1 MNFLQRLNPFYLRKE
16 LQRTKLELA
25 IAHNNY
31 ERVLSDS
38 EILQQTYDDNP
49 ELIKCGGVE
58 QYLAKEHFEGDY
70 KPKYTKRELKLL
82 LDLHLLRQD
91 NETLRENVEWSNVH
105 KSDELRAKNTELTQE
120 LHAFIAADDSLRKE
134 IETLTTTAE
143 NLNDLLEQRTTEL
156 KQVKADLEIETLT
169 TTAENLND
177 LLEQRTT
184 ELKQVKADLEK
195 TKKQLAYSKKVNE
208 AWFNTVLGYGVYDN
222 ILLNKAFWGKQ
233 LELVELSQEDS
244 DERNS

>member
-1 MNFLQRLNPFYLRKE
+1 MNFFQRLNPFYLRKE

-25 IAHNNY
+25 IAQNNY

-38 EILQQTYDDNP
+38 DILQQTYDDNP
-49 ELIKCGGVE
+49 ELIKNGGVE
-58 QYLAKEHFEGDY
+58 QYLTKEHFDGDY
-70 KPKYTKRELKLL
+70 NPKYTKRELKLL

-91 NETLRENVEWSNVH
+91 NDTLREDVEWSNVH
-105 KSDELRAKNTELTQE
+105 KSDELRAKNKELTQE
-120 LHAFIAADDSLRKE
+120 LHAFRATDDSLRKE

-143 NLNDLLEQRTTEL
+143 NLNDLLEQRT
-156 KQVKADLEIETLT
+156 A
-169 TTAENLND
+169 
-177 LLEQRTT
+177 

-195 TKKQLAYSKKVNE
+195 TKKQLSHSKKVNE
-208 AWFNTVLGYGVYDN
+208 AWFNTVLGFGVCDN
-222 ILLNKAFWGKQ
+222 ILLNKDFWGKQ

>member
-1 MNFLQRLNPFYLRKE
+1 MNFFQRLNPFYLRKE

-25 IAHNNY
+25 IAQNNY

-38 EILQQTYDDNP
+38 DILQQTYDDNP
-49 ELIKCGGVE
+49 ELIKNGGVE
-58 QYLAKEHFEGDY
+58 QYLTKEHFDGDY
-70 KPKYTKRELKLL
+70 NPKYTKRELKLL

-91 NETLRENVEWSNVH
+91 NDTLREDVEWSNVH
-105 KSDELRAKNTELTQE
+105 KSDELRAKNKELTQE
-120 LHAFIAADDSLRKE
+120 LHAFKSVDDSLRKE

-143 NLNDLLEQRTTEL
+143 NLNELLEQRT
-156 KQVKADLEIETLT
+156 A
-169 TTAENLND
+169 
-177 LLEQRTT
+177 

-195 TKKQLAYSKKVNE
+195 TKDLLAYSKKVND
-208 AWFNTVLGYGVYDN
+208 AWFSTVLGFGVYDN
-222 ILLNKAFWGKQ
+222 ILVNKAFWGKK

>member
-25 IAHNNY
+25 AAQNNY
-31 ERVLSDS
+31 ERVLADN
-38 EILQQTYDDNP
+38 EILRQTYDDNP
-49 ELIKCGGVE
+49 ELIKNGGVE
-58 QYLAKEHFEGDY
+58 QYLAKEYFEGDY
-70 KPKYTKRELKLL
+70 HPTYTMRELKLL
-82 LDLHLLRQD
+82 LDLQLLRQD
-91 NETLRENVEWSNVH
+91 NDTLREDVEWSNVH
-105 KSDELRAKNTELTQE
+105 KSDELRAKNKELTQE
-120 LHAFIAADDSLRKE
+120 LHAFKSVDDSLRKE

-143 NLNDLLEQRTTEL
+143 NLNE
-156 KQVKADLEIETLT
+156 
-169 TTAENLND
+169 

-195 TKKQLAYSKKVNE
+195 TKDLLAYSKKVND
-208 AWFNTVLGYGVYDN
+208 AWFSTVLGFGVYDN

>member
-16 LQRTKLELA
+16 LQRTQLELA

-49 ELIKCGGVE
+49 ELIKNGGVE
-58 QYLAKEHFEGDY
+58 QYLAKEYFAGGY
-70 KPKYTKRELKLL
+70 NSKYTKRELKLL

-91 NETLRENVEWSNVH
+91 NETLRENVEWRNVH
-105 KSDELRAKNTELTQE
+105 KADELRAKNTELTQE
-120 LHAFIAADDSLRKE
+120 LHAFMAADDSLRKE

-143 NLNDLLEQRTTEL
+143 NLNDLLDQRTTEL
-156 KQVKADLEIETLT
+156 KQVKADL
-169 TTAENLND
+169 A
-177 LLEQRTT
+177 
-184 ELKQVKADLEK
+184 K

-222 ILLNKAFWGKQ
+222 ILLNKAFWGGK
-233 LELVELSQEDS
+233 LELVDLPQGNS

>member
-16 LQRTKLELA
+16 VERLTVELTTA
-25 IAHNNY
+25 QHNY

-49 ELIKCGGVE
+49 ELIKNGGVE

-70 KPKYTKRELKLL
+70 NPKYTKRELKLL

-91 NETLRENVEWSNVH
+91 NETLRDNVEWSNVH

-120 LHAFIAADDSLRKE
+120 LHAFRSVDDSLCKE

-143 NLNDLLEQRTTEL
+143 NLNDLLEQRT
-156 KQVKADLEIETLT
+156 I
-169 TTAENLND
+169 
-177 LLEQRTT
+177 

-195 TKKQLAYSKKVNE
+195 TKGLLAYIKKANE
-208 AWFNTVLGYGVYDN
+208 AWFNTVLGFGVYDN

-233 LELVELSQEDS
+233 LELIELSQEDS

>member
-16 LQRTKLELA
+16 VERLTVELTTA
-25 IAHNNY
+25 QHNY

-49 ELIKCGGVE
+49 ELIKNGGVE

-70 KPKYTKRELKLL
+70 NPKYTKRELKLL

-91 NETLRENVEWSNVH
+91 NETLRDNVEWSNVH

-120 LHAFIAADDSLRKE
+120 LHAFRSVDDSLCKE

-143 NLNDLLEQRTTEL
+143 NLNDLLEQRT
-156 KQVKADLEIETLT
+156 I
-169 TTAENLND
+169 
-177 LLEQRTT
+177 

-195 TKKQLAYSKKVNE
+195 TKGLLAYIKKANE
-208 AWFNTVLGYGVYDN
+208 AWFNTVLGFGVYDN

-233 LELVELSQEDS
+233 LELIELSQENS
-244 DERNS
+244 NERNS

>member
-16 LQRTKLELA
+16 LQRTKLELE
-25 IAHNNY
+25 IAQNNY

-49 ELIKCGGVE
+49 ELIKNGGVE

-70 KPKYTKRELKLL
+70 NPKYTKRELKLL

-91 NETLRENVEWSNVH
+91 NETLRDNVEWSNVH
-105 KSDELRAKNTELTQE
+105 KSDELRAKNKALMQE

-156 KQVKADLEIETLT
+156 KQVKADLE
-169 TTAENLND
+169 
-177 LLEQRTT
+177 
-184 ELKQVKADLEK
+184 K
-195 TKKQLAYSKKVNE
+195 TKGLLAYSKKVNE
-208 AWFNTVLGYGVYDN
+208 AWFNTVLGYGVNDFTLLTKSFRGSKISIVEFDN
-222 ILLNKAFWGKQ
+222 DKA
-233 LELVELSQEDS
+233 S
-244 DERNS
+244 

>member
-1 MNFLQRLNPFYLRKE
+1 MNFFQRLNPFYLRKE
-16 LQRTKLELA
+16 VDRLTVELTTA
-25 IAHNNY
+25 QHNY

-49 ELIKCGGVE
+49 ELIKNGGVE
-58 QYLAKEHFEGDY
+58 QYLAKEHFGGDY
-70 KPKYTKRELKLL
+70 NPKYTKRELKLL

-91 NETLRENVEWSNVH
+91 NDTLRENVEWSDVH

-120 LHAFIAADDSLRKE
+120 LNAYKARNDSLRKE
-134 IETLTTTAE
+134 
-143 NLNDLLEQRTTEL
+143 
-156 KQVKADLEIETLT
+156 VETLT

-195 TKKQLAYSKKVNE
+195 TKGLLAYSKKVDE
-208 AWFNTVLGYGVYDN
+208 AWFNAVLGYGVYDN
-222 ILLNKAFWGKQ
+222 VLLNKSFWGGK
-233 LELVELSQEDS
+233 LELVDLPQGDS

>member
-16 LQRTKLELA
+16 LQRTQLELA

-49 ELIKCGGVE
+49 ELIKNGGVE
-58 QYLAKEHFEGDY
+58 QYLAKEYFAGGY
-70 KPKYTKRELKLL
+70 NSKYTKRELKLL

-91 NETLRENVEWSNVH
+91 NETLRENVEWRNVH
-105 KSDELRAKNTELTQE
+105 KSDELRAKNTALTQE
-120 LHAFIAADDSLRKE
+120 LHAFMAADDSLRKE

-143 NLNDLLEQRTTEL
+143 NLNDLLDQRTTEL
-156 KQVKADLEIETLT
+156 KQVKADL
-169 TTAENLND
+169 A
-177 LLEQRTT
+177 
-184 ELKQVKADLEK
+184 K

-222 ILLNKAFWGKQ
+222 ILLNKAFWGEK
-233 LELVELSQEDS
+233 LELVDLPQGNS

>member
-25 IAHNNY
+25 IAQNNY

-49 ELIKCGGVE
+49 ELIKNGGVE

-70 KPKYTKRELKLL
+70 NPKYTKRELKLL

-91 NETLRENVEWSNVH
+91 NETLRDNVEWSNVH
-105 KSDELRAKNTELTQE
+105 KSDELRAKNKALMQE
-120 LHAFIAADDSLRKE
+120 LNAYKDMNDSLRKE
-134 IETLTTTAE
+134 VETLTTTAE
-143 NLNDLLEQRTTEL
+143 NLD
-156 KQVKADLEIETLT
+156 
-169 TTAENLND
+169 D

-195 TKKQLAYSKKVNE
+195 TKGLLAYSKKVNE
-208 AWFNTVLGYGVYDN
+208 AWFNTVLGYGVNDFTLLTKSFRGSKISIVEFDN
-222 ILLNKAFWGKQ
+222 DKA
-233 LELVELSQEDS
+233 S
-244 DERNS
+244 

>member
-1 MNFLQRLNPFYLRKE
+1 MNFFQRLNPFYLRKE

-25 IAHNNY
+25 IAQNNY

-38 EILQQTYDDNP
+38 DILQQTYDDNP
-49 ELIKCGGVE
+49 ELIKNGGVE
-58 QYLAKEHFEGDY
+58 QYLTKEYFEGDY
-70 KPKYTKRELKLL
+70 NPKYTKRELKLL

-91 NETLRENVEWSNVH
+91 NDTLREDVEWSNVH
-105 KSDELRAKNTELTQE
+105 KSDELRAKNKELTQE
-120 LHAFIAADDSLRKE
+120 LHAFRAADDSLRKE

-143 NLNDLLEQRTTEL
+143 NLNE
-156 KQVKADLEIETLT
+156 
-169 TTAENLND
+169 

-195 TKKQLAYSKKVNE
+195 TKGLLAYSKKVNE

>member
-16 LQRTKLELA
+16 LQRTQLELA
-25 IAHNNY
+25 IAQNNY

-49 ELIKCGGVE
+49 ELIKSGGVE
-58 QYLAKEHFEGDY
+58 QFLSEKYLDGGY
-70 KPKYTKRELKLL
+70 NSKYTKRVLKLL

-91 NETLRENVEWSNVH
+91 NETLRENVEWSSVH
-105 KSDELRAKNTELTQE
+105 KADELRAKNTELTQE
-120 LHAFIAADDSLRKE
+120 LNAYKDRDDSLRKE

-156 KQVKADLEIETLT
+156 KQVKADLEK
-169 TTAENLND
+169 
-177 LLEQRTT
+177 T
-184 ELKQVKADLEK
+184 E
-195 TKKQLAYSKKVNE
+195 KQLAYSKKVNE

-233 LELVELSQEDS
+233 LELVELSQEVS
-244 DERNS
+244 DG

>member
-16 LQRTKLELA
+16 VERLTVELTTA
-25 IAHNNY
+25 QYNY

-49 ELIKCGGVE
+49 ELIKNGGVE
-58 QYLAKEHFEGDY
+58 QYLAKEHFAGDY

-120 LHAFIAADDSLRKE
+120 LHAYKDMESCLRYDIQKLTKANDDLV
-134 IETLTTTAE
+134 ETNEQLS
-143 NLNDLLEQRTTEL
+143 DLCEERTVEL
-156 KQVKADLEIETLT
+156 KQARADL
-169 TTAENLND
+169 D
-177 LLEQRTT
+177 
-184 ELKQVKADLEK
+184 K
-195 TKKQLAYSKKVNE
+195 TKELLAYSKKVNE
-208 AWFNTVLGYGVYDN
+208 AWFSTVLGFGVYDN
-222 ILLNKAFWGKQ
+222 ILLNKAFWGEK
-233 LELVELSQEDS
+233 LELVDLPSEDS
-244 DERNS
+244 NEQNS

>member
-1 MNFLQRLNPFYLRKE
+1 MDFFQRLNPFYLRKE

-25 IAHNNY
+25 IAQNNY

-49 ELIKCGGVE
+49 ELIKNGGVE

-70 KPKYTKRELKLL
+70 NPKYTKRELKLL

-91 NETLRENVEWSNVH
+91 NETLRDNVEWSNVH
-105 KSDELRAKNTELTQE
+105 KSDELRAKNKALMQE
-120 LHAFIAADDSLRKE
+120 LNAYKDMNDSLRKE
-134 IETLTTTAE
+134 VETLTTTAE
-143 NLNDLLEQRTTEL
+143 NLD
-156 KQVKADLEIETLT
+156 
-169 TTAENLND
+169 D

-195 TKKQLAYSKKVNE
+195 SKGLLAYRKKVDE

-222 ILLNKAFWGKQ
+222 VLLNKSFWGGK
-233 LELVELSQEDS
+233 LELVDLPQGDS

>member
-16 LQRTKLELA
+16 LQRTQLELA
-25 IAHNNY
+25 ISQNNY

-58 QYLAKEHFEGDY
+58 QYLAKEYFAGDY

-91 NETLRENVEWSNVH
+91 NETLRENVEWRNVH

-120 LHAFIAADDSLRKE
+120 LHAFRAADDSFRKE

-143 NLNDLLEQRTTEL
+143 NLNDLLDQRTTEL
-156 KQVKADLEIETLT
+156 KQVKADLG
-169 TTAENLND
+169 
-177 LLEQRTT
+177 
-184 ELKQVKADLEK
+184 K

-222 ILLNKAFWGKQ
+222 ILLNKAFWGEK
-233 LELVELSQEDS
+233 LELVDLPQEGS

>member
-16 LQRTKLELA
+16 LQRTQLELA

-38 EILQQTYDDNP
+38 EILQQTYDGNP
-49 ELIKCGGVE
+49 ELIKNGGVE
-58 QYLAKEHFEGDY
+58 QYLAKEYFAGDY
-70 KPKYTKRELKLL
+70 KSKYTKRELKLL

-91 NETLRENVEWSNVH
+91 NETLRENVEWRNVH

-120 LHAFIAADDSLRKE
+120 LHAFRAADDSLRKE

-143 NLNDLLEQRTTEL
+143 NLNDLL
-156 KQVKADLEIETLT
+156 D
-169 TTAENLND
+169 
-177 LLEQRTT
+177 QRTT

-222 ILLNKAFWGKQ
+222 ILLNKAFWGGK
-233 LELVELSQEDS
+233 LELVDLPQVNS

>member
-16 LQRTKLELA
+16 LQRTQLELA

-49 ELIKCGGVE
+49 ELIKNGGVE
-58 QYLAKEHFEGDY
+58 QYLAKEYFAGDY
-70 KPKYTKRELKLL
+70 KSKYTKRELKLL

-91 NETLRENVEWSNVH
+91 NETLRENVEWRNVH

-120 LHAFIAADDSLRKE
+120 LHAFRAADDSLRKE

-143 NLNDLLEQRTTEL
+143 NLNDLL
-156 KQVKADLEIETLT
+156 D
-169 TTAENLND
+169 
-177 LLEQRTT
+177 QRTT

-222 ILLNKAFWGKQ
+222 ILLNKAFWGEK
-233 LELVELSQEDS
+233 LELVDLPQVNS

>member
-16 LQRTKLELA
+16 LQRTQLELA

-49 ELIKCGGVE
+49 ELIKNGGVE
-58 QYLAKEHFEGDY
+58 QYLAKEYFAGDY
-70 KPKYTKRELKLL
+70 KSKYTKRELKLL

-91 NETLRENVEWSNVH
+91 NETLRENVEWRNVH
-105 KSDELRAKNTELTQE
+105 KADELRAKNTALTQE
-120 LHAFIAADDSLRKE
+120 LHAFMAADDSLRKE

-143 NLNDLLEQRTTEL
+143 NLNDLLDQRTTEL
-156 KQVKADLEIETLT
+156 KQVKADL
-169 TTAENLND
+169 A
-177 LLEQRTT
+177 
-184 ELKQVKADLEK
+184 K

-208 AWFNTVLGYGVYDN
+208 AWFNTMLGYGVYDN
-222 ILLNKAFWGKQ
+222 ILLNKAFWGGK
-233 LELVELSQEDS
+233 LELVDLPQGK
-244 DERNS
+244 

>member
-1 MNFLQRLNPFYLRKE
+1 MNFFQRLNPFYLRKE

-25 IAHNNY
+25 IAQNNY

-38 EILQQTYDDNP
+38 DILQQTYDDNP
-49 ELIKCGGVE
+49 ELIKNGGVE
-58 QYLAKEHFEGDY
+58 QYLTKEHFDGDY
-70 KPKYTKRELKLL
+70 NPKYTKRELKLL

-91 NETLRENVEWSNVH
+91 NDTLREDVEWSNVH
-105 KSDELRAKNTELTQE
+105 KSDELRAKNKELTQE
-120 LHAFIAADDSLRKE
+120 LHAFRAADDSLRKE

-143 NLNDLLEQRTTEL
+143 NLNELLEQRT
-156 KQVKADLEIETLT
+156 A
-169 TTAENLND
+169 
-177 LLEQRTT
+177 

-195 TKKQLAYSKKVNE
+195 TKDLLAYSKKVND
-208 AWFNTVLGYGVYDN
+208 AWFSTVLGFGVYDN
-222 ILLNKAFWGKQ
+222 ILVNKAFWGKK

>member
-16 LQRTKLELA
+16 LQRTQLELA

-49 ELIKCGGVE
+49 ELIKNGGVE
-58 QYLAKEHFEGDY
+58 QYLAKEYFAGGY
-70 KPKYTKRELKLL
+70 NSKYTKRELKLL

-91 NETLRENVEWSNVH
+91 NETLRENVEWRNVH
-105 KSDELRAKNTELTQE
+105 KSDELRAKNTALTQE
-120 LHAFIAADDSLRKE
+120 LHAFMAADDSLRKE

-143 NLNDLLEQRTTEL
+143 NLNDLLDQRTTEL
-156 KQVKADLEIETLT
+156 KQVKADL
-169 TTAENLND
+169 A
-177 LLEQRTT
+177 
-184 ELKQVKADLEK
+184 K

-208 AWFNTVLGYGVYDN
+208 AWFNNVLGYGVYDN
-222 ILLNKAFWGKQ
+222 ILLNKAFWGGK
-233 LELVELSQEDS
+233 LELVDLPQGNS

>member
-16 LQRTKLELA
+16 VDRLTVELTTA
-25 IAHNNY
+25 QHNY

-38 EILQQTYDDNP
+38 EVLQQTYDDNP
-49 ELIKCGGVE
+49 ELIQNGGVE
-58 QYLAKEHFEGDY
+58 QFLSEKYLDGDY
-70 KPKYTKRELKLL
+70 NSIYTKRVLKLL

-105 KSDELRAKNTELTQE
+105 KADELRAKNKELTQE
-120 LHAFIAADDSLRKE
+120 LHAYKDMDDSLRKE

-143 NLNDLLEQRTTEL
+143 NLNDLL
-156 KQVKADLEIETLT
+156 D
-169 TTAENLND
+169 
-177 LLEQRTT
+177 QRTT

-233 LELVELSQEDS
+233 LEFVELSQEDS
-244 DERNS
+244 DETNS

>member
-16 LQRTKLELA
+16 LQRTQLELA

-49 ELIKCGGVE
+49 ELIKNGGVE
-58 QYLAKEHFEGDY
+58 QYLAKAYFAGDY
-70 KPKYTKRELKLL
+70 KSKYTKRELKLL

-91 NETLRENVEWSNVH
+91 NETLRGNVEWSNVH

-120 LHAFIAADDSLRKE
+120 LHAFRAADDSLRKE

-143 NLNDLLEQRTTEL
+143 NLNDLL
-156 KQVKADLEIETLT
+156 D
-169 TTAENLND
+169 
-177 LLEQRTT
+177 QRTT

-222 ILLNKAFWGKQ
+222 ILLNKAFRGKQ
-233 LELVELSQEDS
+233 LELVELS
-244 DERNS
+244 

>member
-25 IAHNNY
+25 IAQNNY

-49 ELIKCGGVE
+49 ELIKNGGVE

-70 KPKYTKRELKLL
+70 NPKYTKRELKLL

-91 NETLRENVEWSNVH
+91 NETLRDNVEWSNVH
-105 KSDELRAKNTELTQE
+105 KSDELRAKNKALMQE

-156 KQVKADLEIETLT
+156 KQVKADLE
-169 TTAENLND
+169 
-177 LLEQRTT
+177 
-184 ELKQVKADLEK
+184 K
-195 TKKQLAYSKKVNE
+195 TKGLLAYSKKVNE
-208 AWFNTVLGYGVYDN
+208 AWFNTVLGYGVNDFTLLTKSFRGSKISIVEFDN
-222 ILLNKAFWGKQ
+222 DKA
-233 LELVELSQEDS
+233 S
-244 DERNS
+244 

>member
-1 MNFLQRLNPFYLRKE
+1 MNFLRRLNPFYLRKE
-16 LQRTKLELA
+16 LQRTQLELA
-25 IAHNNY
+25 IAQNNY
-31 ERVLSDS
+31 ERVLTDS

-49 ELIKCGGVE
+49 ELIKNGGVE

-91 NETLRENVEWSNVH
+91 NETLRDNVEWSNVH
-105 KSDELRAKNTELTQE
+105 KSDELRAKNKELTQE
-120 LHAFIAADDSLRKE
+120 LHAFRAADDSLRKE

-156 KQVKADLEIETLT
+156 KQVKADLE
-169 TTAENLND
+169 
-177 LLEQRTT
+177 
-184 ELKQVKADLEK
+184 K
-195 TKKQLAYSKKVNE
+195 TKGVLAYSKKVNE
-208 AWFNTVLGYGVYDN
+208 AWFSTVLGFGVYDN
-222 ILLNKAFWGKQ
+222 ILLNKAFWGEK
-233 LELVELSQEDS
+233 LELVDLPQGDS

>member
-16 LQRTKLELA
+16 LQRTQLELA
-25 IAHNNY
+25 ATQNNY

-49 ELIKCGGVE
+49 ELIKNGGVE
-58 QYLAKEHFEGDY
+58 QYLVKEHFVGDY
-70 KPKYTKRELKLL
+70 EPKYTKRELKLL

-120 LHAFIAADDSLRKE
+120 LHAYKDMDDSLRKE

-143 NLNDLLEQRTTEL
+143 NLNDLLEQRT
-156 KQVKADLEIETLT
+156 A
-169 TTAENLND
+169 
-177 LLEQRTT
+177 

-195 TKKQLAYSKKVNE
+195 TKGLLAYSKKVNE

-222 ILLNKAFWGKQ
+222 ILLNKAFWGEK
-233 LELVELSQEDS
+233 LELVDLPQGDS

>member
-16 LQRTKLELA
+16 LQRTQLELA
-25 IAHNNY
+25 IAQNNY

-49 ELIKCGGVE
+49 ELIKNGGVE
-58 QYLAKEHFEGDY
+58 QYLSNEHFEGDY

-120 LHAFIAADDSLRKE
+120 LHAYKDMDDSLRKE

-143 NLNDLLEQRTTEL
+143 NLNDLLKQRTIEL
-156 KQVKADLEIETLT
+156 KQVKADLE
-169 TTAENLND
+169 N
-177 LLEQRTT
+177 
-184 ELKQVKADLEK
+184 
-195 TKKQLAYSKKVNE
+195 TKKQLSHSKKVNDV
-208 AWFNTVLGYGVYDN
+208 WFSTVLGFGVYDN
-222 ILLNKAFWGKQ
+222 ILLNRVFWGKQ

>member
-16 LQRTKLELA
+16 LQRTQLELA

-49 ELIKCGGVE
+49 ELIKNGGVE
-58 QYLAKEHFEGDY
+58 QYLAKEYFAGGY
-70 KPKYTKRELKLL
+70 NSKYTKRELKLL

-91 NETLRENVEWSNVH
+91 NETLRENVEWRNVH
-105 KSDELRAKNTELTQE
+105 KADELRAKNTELTQE
-120 LHAFIAADDSLRKE
+120 LHAFMAADDSLRKE

-143 NLNDLLEQRTTEL
+143 NLSDLLDQRTTEL
-156 KQVKADLEIETLT
+156 KQVKADL
-169 TTAENLND
+169 A
-177 LLEQRTT
+177 
-184 ELKQVKADLEK
+184 K

-222 ILLNKAFWGKQ
+222 ILLNKAFWGGK
-233 LELVELSQEDS
+233 LELVDLPQGNS